1 MVTNMDQIN
10 RMTDYL
16 EILNKLIENWENEV
30 VEFKEAN
37 NDYKMS
43 DIGKYFSAIS
53 NEANLKGLQ
62 CGWLVF
68 GVRNKDRV
76 IVGTDYRNT
85 QGLEKLKHEITNNTT
100 GGISFVEIYECYPE
114 VDGENQ
120 RVILFQIPAAVAG
133 IPTGWNNH
141 YYGRNGES
149 LVALSMPEIERIR
162 GQEKK
167 DWSKQIVEGA
177 TIDHLDKVA
186 IALARDKY
194 KEKMKQRPHIIEEV
208 DSMTDEDFLTKIKL
222 IIDGR
227 VTNAAMLLL
236 GNEDYDYLFNKVPE
250 ASWRLYDSKDD
261 VKDYEIFKIP
271 YITLSDRI
279 FAKIR
284 NLTYRYMP
292 NQLTLFPTE
301 TMQYDT
307 WLLRE
312 LMNNCIAHSDYT
324 IGGRIYLNEREDEL
338 TFTNPGTFLPG
349 SIENALRKN
358 YNSPF
363 YRNQLLA
370 ETMVKFNMIDTQSM
384 GIRKVYKIQQEKFF
398 PLPDYDL
405 SVSQQVGVTVYG
417 KVLDENYTKVLFEN
431 QDFDL
436 ETVFLIDRVQKHQ
449 PISKDA
455 LKYLRKLG
463 VVEGKASNLYV
474 SAKIAASIDE
484 KGQYVKN
491 RAFDDEAYEMW
502 IISYLK
508 SYKKGKKSDFI
519 DLLSDKLS
527 DSLSEKQKEYKVRNL
542 LTKMKKKGLIT
553 TDSSNKVLANWILVE

>member
-1 MVTNMDQIN
+1 MHFFLDTNYKESN
-10 RMTDYL
+10 N
-16 EILNKLIENWENEV
+16 ILILSKLIENWENEI

-37 NDYKMS
+37 NDYKQ
-43 DIGKYFSAIS
+43 DKIGQYFSAIS
-53 NEANLKGLQ
+53 NEANLKGVQ

-68 GVRNKDRV
+68 GVRNKDRK
-76 IVGTDYRNT
+76 IIGTDYRET
-85 QGLEKLKHEITNNTT
+85 KGLDRLKQEISDNTT
-100 GGISFVEIYECYPE
+100 GGITFVEIYEVYPE
-114 VDGENQ
+114 VDGQ
-120 RVILFQIPAAVAG
+120 KMRVIMFQIPAAATG
-133 IPTGWNNH
+133 IPTGWKNH
-141 YYGRNGES
+141 FYGRNGES
-149 LVALSMPEIERIR
+149 LSALSMNEQDRIR
-162 GQEKK
+162 EQEKK
-167 DWSKQIVEGA
+167 DWSKQIVEGV
-177 TIDHLDKVA
+177 TIEHLDKEA
-186 IALARDKY
+186 IALAREKY
-194 KEKMKQRPHIIEEV
+194 KEKMKRPHIIEEV
-208 DSMTDEDFLTKIKL
+208 DEMTDEEFLTKIKL
-222 IIDGR
+222 IINGQ

-236 GNEDYDYLFNKVPE
+236 GNEDYDVYFGAVPE

-292 NQLTLFPTE
+292 NQMTLFPTE

-312 LMNNCIAHSDYT
+312 LLNNCIAHSDYT

-349 SIENALRKN
+349 SIEVALRKN

-384 GIRKVYKIQQEKFF
+384 GIRKVYKIQQEKYF
-398 PLPDYDL
+398 PMPDYDF
-405 SVSQQVGVTVYG
+405 SVFQQVGVTVYG
-417 KVLDENYTKVLFEN
+417 KVIDENYTKVLFEN
-431 QDFDL
+431 PDFDL
-436 ETVFLIDRVQKHQ
+436 ETVFLIDRVQKHKS
-449 PISKDA
+449 ISKDA
-455 LKYLRKLG
+455 IKYLRKLG

-474 SAKIAASIDE
+474 SAKVAESIDE
-484 KGQYVKN
+484 KGRYVKN
-491 RAFDDEAYEMW
+491 KAFDNEAYEKW

-508 SYKKGKKSDFI
+508 TYKKGKKADFI

-542 LTKMKKKGLIT
+542 LTKMKKKGIIT
-553 TDSSNKVLANWILVE
+553 TDSPNKVLANWILVE

>member
-1 MVTNMDQIN
+1 
-10 RMTDYL
+10 MTDPI
-16 EILNKLIENWENEV
+16 EILNKLIDNWENEI

-37 NDYKMS
+37 NDYKQ
-43 DIGKYFSAIS
+43 DKIGQYFSAIS
-53 NEANLKGLQ
+53 NEANLKGVQ

-68 GVRNKDRV
+68 GVRNKDRK
-76 IVGTDYRNT
+76 IVGTDYRET
-85 QGLEKLKHEITNNTT
+85 KGLDRLKQELSDNTT
-100 GGISFVEIYECYPE
+100 GGITFVEIYEVYPE
-114 VDGENQ
+114 VDGQ
-120 RVILFQIPAAVAG
+120 KKRVILFQIPAAATG
-133 IPTGWNNH
+133 IPTGWKNH
-141 YYGRNGES
+141 FYGRNGES
-149 LVALSMPEIERIR
+149 LSALSMNEQDRIR
-162 GQEKK
+162 EQEKK
-167 DWSKQIVEGA
+167 DWSKQIVEGV
-177 TIDHLDKVA
+177 TIEHLDKEA
-186 IALARDKY
+186 IALAREKY
-194 KEKMKQRPHIIEEV
+194 KEKMKRPHIIEEV
-208 DSMTDEDFLTKIKL
+208 DEMTDEEFLTKIKL
-222 IIDGR
+222 IINGR

-236 GNEDYDYLFNKVPE
+236 GNEDYDVYFGAVPE

-292 NQLTLFPTE
+292 NQMTLFPTE

-312 LMNNCIAHSDYT
+312 LLNNCIAHSDYT

-349 SIENALRKN
+349 SIEVALRKN

-384 GIRKVYKIQQEKFF
+384 GIRKVYKIQQEKYF
-398 PLPDYDL
+398 PMPDYDF
-405 SVSQQVGVTVYG
+405 SVFQQVGVTVYG
-417 KVLDENYTKVLFEN
+417 KVIDENYTKVLFEN
-431 QDFDL
+431 PDFDL
-436 ETVFLIDRVQKHQ
+436 ETVFLIDRVQKHKS
-449 PISKDA
+449 ISKDA
-455 LKYLRKLG
+455 IKYLRKLG

-474 SAKIAASIDE
+474 SAKVAESIDE
-484 KGQYVKN
+484 KGRYVKN
-491 RAFDDEAYEMW
+491 KAFDDEAYEKW

-508 SYKKGKKSDFI
+508 TYKKGKKADFI

-542 LTKMKKKGLIT
+542 LTKMKKKGIIT
-553 TDSSNKVLANWILVE
+553 TDSPNKVLANWILVE